1 MEDPL
6 KSDDLQEKTIEDLC
20 ICFVTNKPKGNPV
33 PSVFPP
39 QSSGKAL
46 ETRMAGAGHLGVCY
60 ATKVVRTNINTI
72 QL

>member
-6 KSDDLQEKTIEDLC
+6 KSDDLEEKTIEDLC

-33 PSVFPP
+33 PSVFTP

-46 ETRMAGAGHLGVCY
+46 GTRMARAGHHGL
-60 ATKVVRTNINTI
+60 
-72 QL
+72 